1 MGTPLQIIG
10 KSIYQGRYTL
20 LEAIASGGF
29 ATVYRA
35 SEIDRNRDVAI
46 KLCHVPDDPNYT
58 KSLLK
63 EAEVIQRF
71 NDPRIVKLYPIPRV
85 GKADVYHAQALEV
98 PGHPPFFVMEYLVG
112 GTLNEY
118 LEQVGPL
125 SVPEAAAIGL
135 EVARGLDHMHLK
147 KYTHNDLKLE
157 NIVFREPV
165 EAGKPFQP
173 VLIDFGIAA
182 RLQLPDAGSLYIMP
196 PEQLSQLKLLTP
208 PELSVGLD
216 RTKVDVWGI
225 GVVLYRMLGGRLP
238 FTARN
243 EKSLTH
249 LIMSSRPESLHKL
262 KPEVTPEVEALI
274 IDGCLAKD
282 PHHRLSLL
290 EVGKELAQLGKHVVA
305 SKSAMGRKKGGWL
318 FGRGG

>member
-1 MGTPLQIIG
+1 MGTQLQLVG
-10 KSIYQGRYTL
+10 KTIYQGHYTL
-20 LEAIASGGF
+20 LEAVASGGF

-35 SEIDRNRDVAI
+35 NETSRNRDVAV
-46 KLCHVPDDPNYT
+46 KLCHVPNDPNYT

-71 NDPRIVKLYPIPRV
+71 NDPRVVKLYPIHRD

-118 LEQVGPL
+118 LDQVGPL
-125 SVPEAAAIGL
+125 PVSEAAAIAL
-135 EVARGLDHMHLK
+135 EVARGLDHIHLK
-147 KYTHNDLKLE
+147 KYAHNDLKLE

-182 RLQLPDAGSLYIMP
+182 RLQRPDAGSLYIMP
-196 PEQLSQLKLLTP
+196 PEQLSQVKLLSP
-208 PELSVGLD
+208 PELAVD
-216 RTKVDVWGI
+216 MTKVDVWGM
-225 GVVLYRMLGGRLP
+225 GVVLYRILGGRLP

-249 LIMSSRPESLHKL
+249 LIMNSRPESLQGL
-262 KPEVTPEVEALI
+262 RSDIPPDVEALI

-282 PHHRLSLL
+282 PNHRLSLL
-290 EVGKELAQLGKHVVA
+290 EVGKELARLGRNVVA
-305 SKSAMGRKKGGWL
+305 SKSATGRKKGGWL
-318 FGRGG
+318 FGR